1 MVARNHRIARSY
13 IVKVFMRSA
22 TKTWP
27 IGLIVMFIAMSSAA
41 VLAQT
46 PTPLPTPRPLPP
58 EFFKRRDAAAAFD
71 LGRHLLR
78 QGKVD
83 SLKNAGERFADAER
97 LYLEIDDRANAAAA
111 RLGIGAVKVAEGD
124 TAAAA
129 QAYERAISILRTEQ
143 KPIESTLARLGFLYD
158 HLVTRR
164 FIFKYDKLEVERPP
178 RGYDRNGDRIDPRFS
193 QLSEREHVR
202 YFNQPFVVY
211 IEPERESVLDDP
223 RFAGSDRKPEPVSF
237 YRDVLKIWQRNGVRS
252 LEIAA
257 DISLMDAW
265 SETDAKVAAF
275 YGKRAI
281 NKYQEL
287 RREFQR
293 DKPYDPRAFQNLLS
307 DKYRTLAD
315 LLIGLGRFAE
325 ADDVLRMLKEEE
337 FFDFTERDATEI
349 ERLKQRVRLTP
360 KERELIDRYLVLANR
375 ATEIGEEYRKLEDTK
390 AKNEKAGV
398 TLDGVDAKKHKE
410 LGSQVADIN
419 AAFDLFLRKELAFEI
434 GSDNQ
439 LALRADRELQRSVTN
454 WGAGTA
460 TLYTVVT
467 ENRYRVILTTPTV
480 QIDGKTDIPAAE
492 LNKKIYAFRDALQ
505 DPRVDPRP
513 LGKQLFDILLKPIEQ
528 HLSKGNIDT
537 LVWSLDGNLR
547 YIPMAALSP
556 DGKKYLVETYQNV
569 TITPR
574 TRDRITSQS
583 SPWKVLG
590 MGTSAEQSVMFP
602 DQPGIKTKL
611 DALPGVKQELQS
623 IVRDETIQ
631 NDSGLLVGRR
641 FIDAEFTRQNL
652 TDSLAS
658 RKFSVVHFASHFR
671 LGKSWTTSYLVMG
684 GGKLLSL
691 EEMVESPAIDFRDV
705 ELVTLSACN
714 TALTTAS
721 SGIEVDSLAE
731 AVVAKN
737 GKAVLATLWN
747 AYDESTLQLMTEF
760 YRNRVSNPN
769 ATKSAALRESQLKL
783 IASTDLNHPFYWS
796 AVTLIGN
803 WR

>member
-1 MVARNHRIARSY
+1 MKRFAAIFV
-13 IVKVFMRSA
+13 SA
-22 TKTWP
+22 F
-27 IGLIVMFIAMSSAA
+27 ISLILVSASIY
-41 VLAQT
+41 AQT
-46 PTPLPTPRPLPP
+46 PTPRPLPP
-58 EFFKRRDAAAAFD
+58 EFLKRNEAGAAFE
-71 LGRHLLR
+71 LGRHYLR
-78 QGKVD
+78 QGKAD
-83 SLKNAGERFADAER
+83 SARFAAENFEGSER
-97 LYLEIDDRANAAAA
+97 LFLEIGDVANAAAA
-111 RLGIGAVKVAEGD
+111 RIGFGAVKASTGEM
-124 TAAAA
+124 AAAA
-129 QAYERAISILRTEQ
+129 ESFERAFSRLRVVI
-143 KPIESTLARLGFLYD
+143 KPEETALARLGFLYD
-158 HLVTRR
+158 QLVTKRSLFEYNR
-164 FIFKYDKLEVERPP
+164 LEVERPP
-178 RGYDRNGDRIDPRFS
+178 RGFDRNGDRIDTRFS
-193 QLSEREHVR
+193 QLSERENVR

-211 IEPERESVLDDP
+211 IEPERESMLDDP

-265 SETDAKVAAF
+265 SVKDAKVAAF

-281 NKYQEL
+281 NQYQQIRHEL
-287 RREFQR
+287 RSE
-293 DKPYDPRAFQNLLS
+293 KPYDLRVFENLLA

-360 KERELIDRYLVLANR
+360 KERELIDRYLALASR
-375 ATEIGEEYRKLEDTK
+375 ATEIGEEYRKLNDAK
-390 AKNEKAGV
+390 AKNEKSGV
-398 TLDGVDAKKHKE
+398 KLDAADNKKHKE
-410 LGSQVADIN
+410 LSSQVADIN
-419 AAFDLFLRKELAFEI
+419 AAFDLFLRKELAYEI
-434 GSDNQ
+434 GSENQ
-439 LALRADRELQRSVTN
+439 LALRADQELQRSVTN
-454 WGAGTA
+454 WGGGTA

-505 DPRVDPRP
+505 DPRIDPRP
-513 LGKQLFDILLKPIEQ
+513 LGKQLYDVLLKPIEQ
-528 HLSKGNIDT
+528 QLAAAKIDT

-574 TRDRITSQS
+574 TRDRISSQNA
-583 SPWKVLG
+583 PWKVLG
-590 MGTSAEQSVMFP
+590 MGTSAEQNIVFP
-602 DQPGIKTKL
+602 DQPTVRAKL
-611 DALPGVKQELQS
+611 DALPGAKQELQL
-623 IVRDETIQ
+623 IVRDETIP
-631 NDSGLLVGRR
+631 NDPGLLAGRR
-641 FIDAEFTRQNL
+641 FIDDEFTRQNL
-652 TDSLAS
+652 TDSLAT

-671 LGKSWTTSYLVMG
+671 LGKSWTTSYLIMG
-684 GGKLLSL
+684 GGKVLSL

-721 SGIEVDSLAE
+721 NGIEVDSLAE

-747 AYDESTLQLMTEF
+747 AYDESTLRLMTEF
-760 YRNRVSNPN
+760 YRKRVDEPTT
-769 ATKSAALRESQLKL
+769 TKSAALREAQLKL
-783 IASTDLNHPFYWS
+783 VASSDLNHPFYWS

>member
-1 MVARNHRIARSY
+1 MNRFAAIFV
-13 IVKVFMRSA
+13 SA
-22 TKTWP
+22 FVS
-27 IGLIVMFIAMSSAA
+27 LIFVSASIY
-41 VLAQT
+41 AQT
-46 PTPLPTPRPLPP
+46 PTPRPLPP
-58 EFFKRRDAAAAFD
+58 EFVKRRDAAAAFD

-78 QGKVD
+78 QPKPGSIK
-83 SLKNAGERFADAER
+83 LATERFLVSER
-97 LYLEIDDRANAAAA
+97 LFLEIGDRANSAAA
-111 RLGIGAVKVAEGD
+111 RLGIGAASALEGKVSE
-124 TAAAA
+124 AAIS
-129 QAYERAISILRTEQ
+129 YERALSVLRSEP
-143 KPIESTLARLGFLYD
+143 KPGESALSRLGFLYD

-164 FIFKYDKLEVERPP
+164 LMFSYDRLEIERPQK
-178 RGYDRNGDRIDPRFS
+178 GYDLDGNRLDPRFS
-193 QLSEREHVR
+193 RLSERVSVR

-211 IEPERESVLDDP
+211 IEPERESVQDDP

-265 SETDAKVAAF
+265 SVKDAKVAAF

-281 NKYQEL
+281 NQYQQI
-287 RREFQR
+287 RRELQSE
-293 DKPYDPRAFQNLLS
+293 KPYDPRVFQNLLA

-315 LLIGLGRFAE
+315 LLIELGRFAE

-360 KERELIDRYLVLANR
+360 KERELIDRYLALASR
-375 ATEIGEEYRKLEDTK
+375 ATEIGEEYRKLNDAK
-390 AKNEKAGV
+390 AKSEKAGI
-398 TLDGVDAKKHKE
+398 TLDGADNKKHKE
-410 LGSQVADIN
+410 LSSQVADIN
-419 AAFDLFLRKELAFEI
+419 AAFDLFLRKELANEI

-439 LALRADRELQRSVTN
+439 FAIRSDRELQRAVMN
-454 WGAGTA
+454 WGPATA

-467 ENRYRVILTTPTV
+467 ENRYRVIMTTPTV
-480 QIDGKTDIPAAE
+480 QIDGKTDISALE
-492 LNKKIYAFRDALQ
+492 LNKKIYAFREALQ
-505 DPRVDPRP
+505 NPRIDPRP
-513 LGKQLFDILLKPIEQ
+513 LAKQLYDILLKPIEQ
-528 HLSKGNIDT
+528 EIAAAKIDT
-537 LVWSLDGNLR
+537 LIWSLDGNLR

-556 DGKKYLVETYQNV
+556 DGKKYLVETFQNV

-574 TRDRITSQS
+574 TREQLV
-583 SPWKVLG
+583 SPSNQWKVLG
-590 MGTSAEQSVMFP
+590 MGTSAEQTVIFP
-602 DQPGIKTKL
+602 DQPGVTTKL
-611 DALPGVKQELQS
+611 DALPGARQELLS
-623 IVRDETIQ
+623 IVRDETVS
-631 NDSGLLVGRR
+631 NDTGLLAGRR
-641 FIDAEFTRQNL
+641 FLDDQFTRQNL
-652 TDSLAS
+652 TDSLS
-658 RKFSVVHFASHFR
+658 TQRFSVVHFASHFR
-671 LGKSWTTSYLVMG
+671 LGKSWTTSYLLMG

-691 EEMVESPAIDFRDV
+691 EDIATSPEIDFRDV

-721 SGIEVDSLAE
+721 NGIEIDSLAE

-760 YRNRVSNPN
+760 YKRRS
-769 ATKSAALRESQLKL
+769 ADSTLAKSAALRNAQLSL
-783 IASTDLNHPFYWS
+783 VGSTDFSHPFYWS

>member
-1 MVARNHRIARSY
+1 MKRFAAIFA
-13 IVKVFMRSA
+13 SA
-22 TKTWP
+22 FFS
-27 IGLIVMFIAMSSAA
+27 LILVSAS
-41 VLAQT
+41 LTAQT
-46 PTPLPTPRPLPP
+46 PTPRPLPP
-58 EFFKRRDAAAAFD
+58 EFIKRREAGAAFE
-71 LGRHLLR
+71 LGRHYLR
-78 QGKVD
+78 QGKAD
-83 SLKNAGERFADAER
+83 SARLAEESFEGSER
-97 LYLEIDDRANAAAA
+97 LFLEIGDLANAAAA
-111 RLGIGAVKVAEGD
+111 RVGFGAIKASTGD
-124 TAAAA
+124 MAAAA
-129 QAYERAISILRTEQ
+129 ESFERAFSQLRIVA
-143 KPIESTLARLGFLYD
+143 KPDETALSRLGFLYD
-158 HLVTRR
+158 HLVTKRSL
-164 FIFKYDKLEVERPP
+164 FKYSRLEVERPP
-178 RGYDRNGDRIDPRFS
+178 RGFDRNGDRIDTRFS
-193 QLSEREHVR
+193 QLSERENVR

-223 RFAGSDRKPEPVSF
+223 RFAGSGDKPKPVSF
-237 YRDVLKIWQRNGVRS
+237 YGDVLKIWQRNGVRS

-265 SETDAKVAAF
+265 SGTDAKMAVF

-281 NKYQEL
+281 NNYQEL
-287 RREFQR
+287 RREFQNE
-293 DKPYDPRAFQNLLS
+293 KPYDPRAFQNLLS

-315 LLIGLGRFAE
+315 QLIGLGRFAE

-360 KERELIDRYLVLANR
+360 KERELIDRYLALAKR
-375 ATEIGEEYRKLEDTK
+375 ATEIGEEYRKLNDAK
-390 AKNEKAGV
+390 AKSEKAGI
-398 TLDGVDAKKHKE
+398 TLDGADNKKHKE
-410 LGSQVADIN
+410 LSSQVADIN
-419 AAFDLFLRKELAFEI
+419 AAFDLFLRKELANEI

-439 LALRADRELQRSVTN
+439 LAIRSDRELQRAVMN
-454 WGAGTA
+454 WGPATA

-480 QIDGKTDIPAAE
+480 QIDGKTEISALE

-505 DPRVDPRP
+505 NPRVDPRP
-513 LGKQLFDILLKPIEQ
+513 LAKQLYDILLKPIEQ
-528 HLSKGNIDT
+528 ELAAARIDT

-556 DGKKYLVETYQNV
+556 DGKKYLVESFQNV
-569 TITPR
+569 SITPR
-574 TRDRITSQS
+574 SREQLVSA
-583 SPWKVLG
+583 SPAWKILG
-590 MGTSAEQSVMFP
+590 MGTSAEQMVMFP
-602 DQPGIKTKL
+602 DQPGVKTKL
-611 DALPGVKQELQS
+611 DALPGAKQELLS
-623 IVRDETIQ
+623 IIRDETVP
-631 NDSGLLVGRR
+631 NDAGLLTGRR
-641 FIDAEFTRQNL
+641 FIDDQFTRTNL
-652 TDSLAS
+652 TESLAT

-671 LGKSWTTSYLVMG
+671 LGKSWTSSYLVMG

-691 EEMVESPAIDFRDV
+691 EDMATSPDIDFRDV

-760 YRNRVSNPN
+760 YKRRSADPTL
-769 ATKSAALRESQLKL
+769 TKSAALQSAQLSVL
-783 IASTDLNHPFYWS
+783 GSAEFNHPFYWS